1 MSEYALY
8 VSRVRVESVKGP
20 VRRAYIPAREE
31 PIYFGLHSEVAELRG
46 MDPTVHEPHAL
57 TFDYLVAAVAG

>member
-1 MSEYALY
+1 MSENVLY

-20 VRRAYIPAREE
+20 VRRAFIPAQEE
-31 PIYFGLHSEVAELRG
+31 PIYFGLHSELAELRG
-46 MDPTVHEPHAL
+46 MDPTVHEPHSL